1 MIRRTTN
8 YAPILV
14 TLLAVLSLAGCGS
27 FSKSIVTEPV
37 SAKPAP
43 IAVATAT
50 NGAIYQSVSY
60 RPLFEDKRARH
71 VGDTLIVQ
79 ISENISASGKS
90 ASQAERTG
98 TVSASVP
105 TIQGLPGKSF
115 QGAGLDANS
124 SNNFSGKGENSSA
137 NVFTGTIAVT
147 VVDELP
153 NGNLIVAGEKQIAL
167 EQGAEKIRFSGVV
180 NPTSIG
186 AANTVQSNQI
196 ADARIEYRG
205 DGYIHDAQVMGW
217 LARFFLNFLPF

>member
-1 MIRRTTN
+1 MSDRVRTGAAMI
-8 YAPILV
+8 
-14 TLLAVLSLAGCGS
+14 AVALISGCGS

-43 IAVATAT
+43 VPAAAAS
-50 NGAIYQSVSY
+50 NGAIYQTASY

-79 ISENISASGKS
+79 IAENISASGKS
-90 ASQAERTG
+90 GSQAERTG

-115 QGAGLDANS
+115 QGAALDANT
-124 SNNFSGKGENSSA
+124 SNKFSGKGENSSTNA
-137 NVFTGTIAVT
+137 FTGTIAVT
-147 VVDELP
+147 VIEELP

-180 NPTSIG
+180 NPTTIG

-217 LARFFLNFLPF
+217 LGRFFLNFLPF

>member
-124 SNNFSGKGENSSA
+124 SNKFSGKGENSSA

-153 NGNLIVAGEKQIAL
+153 QREFDRRGREANRTGAGRGK
-167 EQGAEKIRFSGVV
+167 
-180 NPTSIG
+180 NPLLG
-186 AANTVQSNQI
+186 RGQPHQH
-196 ADARIEYRG
+196 RRGEYRAVEP
-205 DGYIHDAQVMGW
+205 DCRCAD
-217 LARFFLNFLPF
+217 